1 MISPLIGDVKDKNIL
16 TEAENLP
23 LESNVLETSILGQAT
38 SS

>member
-1 MISPLIGDVKDKNIL
+1 MILPLIGDVKDKSIL

-23 LESNVLETSILGQAT
+23 IESNVLETGILGQAT